1 MPKSPRKPACGFEVL
16 KFLTHDELFERGV
29 IIVVTKESEGGRK
42 AMEVRKVFKA
52 GNSFAVSIPAD
63 WVREMHLE
71 DQPVQIMR
79 NEQGEIV
86 VRPMPSSG
94 SDITP
99 EFYQAV
105 DRFVAEY
112 GDVLKGLADR

>member
-86 VRPMPSSG
+86 VRPMPSSS

>member
-1 MPKSPRKPACGFEVL
+1 
-16 KFLTHDELFERGV
+16 
-29 IIVVTKESEGGRK
+29 
-42 AMEVRKVFKA
+42 MEVRKVFKA

-71 DQPVQIMR
+71 EQPVEVAR

-86 VRPMPSSG
+86 IRPITSSV
-94 SDITP
+94 SDVTP
-99 EFYQAV
+99 KFYEAV
-105 DRFVAEY
+105 DRFVTEY

>member
-1 MPKSPRKPACGFEVL
+1 
-16 KFLTHDELFERGV
+16 
-29 IIVVTKESEGGRK
+29 
-42 AMEVRKVFKA
+42 MEVRKVFKA

>member
-1 MPKSPRKPACGFEVL
+1 
-16 KFLTHDELFERGV
+16 
-29 IIVVTKESEGGRK
+29 
-42 AMEVRKVFKA
+42 MEVRKVFRA

-71 DQPVQIMR
+71 DQPVQVSR

-99 EFYQAV
+99 GFYEAV
-105 DRFVAEY
+105 DRFVSEY
-112 GDVLKGLADR
+112 EDVLKGLANR

>member
-1 MPKSPRKPACGFEVL
+1 
-16 KFLTHDELFERGV
+16 
-29 IIVVTKESEGGRK
+29 
-42 AMEVRKVFKA
+42 
-52 GNSFAVSIPAD
+52 
-63 WVREMHLE
+63 
-71 DQPVQIMR
+71 MR

>member
-1 MPKSPRKPACGFEVL
+1 
-16 KFLTHDELFERGV
+16 
-29 IIVVTKESEGGRK
+29 
-42 AMEVRKVFKA
+42 MEVRKVFRA

-71 DQPVQIMR
+71 DQPVQITR

-94 SDITP
+94 SDIKP
-99 EFYQAV
+99 EFYEAV

-112 GDVLKGLADR
+112 ADVLKGLADR

>member
-1 MPKSPRKPACGFEVL
+1 
-16 KFLTHDELFERGV
+16 
-29 IIVVTKESEGGRK
+29 
-42 AMEVRKVFKA
+42 MEVRKVFKA

-71 DQPVQIMR
+71 DQPVQVTR
-79 NEQGEIV
+79 NEKGEIV
-86 VRPMPSSG
+86 VRPIPESS

-99 EFYQAV
+99 EFYDSV

-112 GDVLKGLADR
+112 GDILKSLAHR

>member
-1 MPKSPRKPACGFEVL
+1 
-16 KFLTHDELFERGV
+16 
-29 IIVVTKESEGGRK
+29 
-42 AMEVRKVFKA
+42 MEVRKVFKA

-71 DQPVQIMR
+71 EQPVEVTR

-86 VRPMPSSG
+86 VRPITSSV

-99 EFYQAV
+99 KFYEAV
-105 DRFVAEY
+105 DRFVTEY